1 MIVIAGKFKGKRLY
15 FIQNKKVRPI
25 TQKVREA
32 IFDILQFR
40 IDGVN
45 MLDLF
50 CGSGAVGI
58 EALSRGA
65 SHVDFIDVNT
75 NSVVKNVEHLGIS
88 SMADIYRR
96 DALKALDII
105 YKLKKGYDFIFI
117 GAPYAYS
124 NTAEILCK
132 IDEYNILN
140 PNGFLMLERRKG
152 AAFPPDFEHFGE
164 KKKYTYG
171 QTIIMLYESTV

>member
-1 MIVIAGKFKGKRLY
+1 MIVIGGKFKGKRLN
-15 FIQNKKVRPI
+15 FIQNKKVRPM

-40 IDGVN
+40 IDGVS

-65 SHVDFIDVNT
+65 AHVDFIDVNT
-75 NSVVKNVEHLGIS
+75 NSVGKNVEHLGIG
-88 SMADIYRR
+88 SMANIYRR
-96 DALKALDII
+96 DALKALDIMH
-105 YKLKKGYDFIFI
+105 KLKKGYDFIFI
-117 GAPYAYS
+117 GAPYDYS
-124 NTAEILCK
+124 NTEEILCR

-140 PNGFLMLERRKG
+140 PNGFLMLEHRKG
-152 AAFPPDFEHFGE
+152 AAFPPDFNHFGE

-171 QTIIMLYESTV
+171 QTIIILHESTV

>member
-1 MIVIAGKFKGKRLY
+1 M
-15 FIQNKKVRPI
+15 
-25 TQKVREA
+25 THKVREA

-65 SHVDFIDVNT
+65 AHVDFIDVNT
-75 NSVVKNVEHLGIS
+75 NTVAKNVEHLGID
-88 SMADIYRR
+88 SMAKIYRR
-96 DALKALDII
+96 DALKALNII

-124 NTAEILCK
+124 NIEEILSK

-140 PNGFLMLERRKG
+140 PNGFLMLERHKG
-152 AAFPPDFEHFGE
+152 AIFPPDFEHFRE
-164 KKKYTYG
+164 KKTYAYG
-171 QTIIMLYESTV
+171 QTIIMLYERTA